1 MLTKLIH
8 TTSKSR
14 HVCSKVNAT
23 LSSTFHSTALTQD
36 RKYGENTDKK
46 HLSRSSSFSDD
57 TLKNQLFT
65 SNNNNTKR
73 NGMSKPVV
81 AIAGGTGAVGI
92 EMRKCLEKLDFPI
105 HHLRV
110 FAHPSEEGDM
120 VDFNGAQYPCEVVNE
135 DSFTN
140 IDIALFSAGDDF
152 SKEWAPKAAAAGC
165 VVVDNSPAFRMDPDV
180 PLVVPE
186 VNAHAVSKHNGI
198 LANPNCTTILMN
210 VPVYPLHKAFDVK
223 RAVVSTYQAASGAG
237 LDAMRELEQ
246 QARDWSNGDPLTQDI
261 FGRQYIWNLFNHNSP
276 QYLDNGYNE
285 EEWKMVEE
293 TPKIFEGPFKVAVTC
308 VRVPVLRAH
317 CESINLEF
325 NTKVTLEE
333 VYDVLEKAPGIRI
346 VDDRVN
352 NKHPE
357 PLDASGEF
365 DILVGRIRYDQ
376 SLEEGY
382 GIEMFI
388 AGDQLL
394 KGAALNAV
402 QIAELL
408 LEK

>member
-1 MLTKLIH
+1 MVPGHHLRMLPGHRLRTHFSRVYH
-8 TTSKSR
+8 TTPLLPRSYGDHTTKSPFQR
-14 HVCSKVNAT
+14 S
-23 LSSTFHSTALTQD
+23 LSL
-36 RKYGENTDKK
+36 
-46 HLSRSSSFSDD
+46 SDD
-57 TLKNQLFT
+57 ALKDHFFKPKTTT
-65 SNNNNTKR
+65 SR
-73 NGMSKPVV
+73 NGLTLPVV
-81 AIAGGTGAVGI
+81 AIAGATGAVGI
-92 EMRKCLEKLDFPI
+92 EMRKCLEQLKFPF
-105 HHLRV
+105 HSLRV
-110 FAHPSEEGDM
+110 FAHPSEEGDL
-120 VDFNGAQYPCEVVNE
+120 VQCNGIDYPCEVVDE
-135 DSFTN
+135 HSFDN
-140 IDIALFSAGDDF
+140 VDIALFSAGDVF
-152 SKEWAPKAAAAGC
+152 SKEWAPKAAKAGC
-165 VVVDNSPAFRMDPDV
+165 IVVDNSPEFRMDPDV

-186 VNAHAVSKHNGI
+186 VNAHAVQKHNNI
-198 LANPNCTTILMN
+198 LANPNCTTIVMN
-210 VPVYPLHKAFDVK
+210 VPVFPLHQAFGVE

-237 LDAMRELEQ
+237 LDAMQELEQ
-246 QARDWSNGDPLTQDI
+246 QARDWANGDPLSQDI

-276 QYLDNGYNE
+276 QYQDNGYNA

-317 CESINLEF
+317 CESINLQF
-325 NTKVTLEE
+325 KRKVTLEE
-333 VYDVLEKAPGIRI
+333 VYDVLNKSPGIRI

-382 GIEMFI
+382 GIDMFI

-402 QIAELL
+402 QIAQLL